1 MKKIIKWQKE
11 NVIKKIKYIKNNQV
25 IVCPYKKWPKYC
37 TYGRCKQKKFMD
49 KTEEVRKSE
58 V

>member
-1 MKKIIKWQKE
+1 MLLKKKLNK
-11 NVIKKIKYIKNNQV
+11 KNNQV
-25 IVCPYKKWPKYC
+25 IVCLYKKQPKYC